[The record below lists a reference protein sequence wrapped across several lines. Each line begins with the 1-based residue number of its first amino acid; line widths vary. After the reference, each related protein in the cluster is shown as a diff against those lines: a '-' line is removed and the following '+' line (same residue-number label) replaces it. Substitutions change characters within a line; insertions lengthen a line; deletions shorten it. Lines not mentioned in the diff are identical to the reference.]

1 MGVLSVKMGTLI
13 LATPLIFW
21 VVTMLHKGKQ
31 FITWRKGGR
40 VYAPERVSKGTINF
54 LHCH

>member
-31 FITWRKGGR
+31 YYLEERGR
-40 VYAPERVSKGTINF
+40 VYAPERIPKGTINF
-54 LHCH
+54 LRCH